1 MAPDLKGI
9 TASTQVNDIHALE
22 LCKAIDLHK
31 SGEWKLPNSRVIDQ
45 SDSGEEFDMPN
56 DSEIGDDNGNE
67 SWEDD
72 N

>member
-1 MAPDLKGI
+1 MQNCVKQQICTSLGSEKLKP
-9 TASTQVNDIHALE
+9 
-22 LCKAIDLHK
+22 
-31 SGEWKLPNSRVIDQ
+31 PNSGVIDQ

-56 DSEIGDDNGNE
+56 DSEIGDDDGNE

>member
-1 MAPDLKGI
+1 MAPNLKGI
-9 TASTQVNDIHALE
+9 TASTKVNEIRAE
-22 LCKAIDLHK
+22 LCKAIDLYK
-31 SGEWKLPNSRVIDQ
+31 SGQWKLPNSGVIDQ

-56 DSEIGDDNGNE
+56 DNEIDDDDGNE